1 MINLFEYLKTK
12 ALSTNPKDV
21 AETDQ
26 ERFGE
31 PPMTISRAMSEF
43 GINWRDIASK
53 MRDWNEGK
61 RRENI
66 KACKD
71 SKLIMYWKH
80 CKDHSYEVCCQ
91 KCEEEANRR
100 GWTFNKIKEH

>member
-1 MINLFEYLKTK
+1 MRHLFEYLSTK
-12 ALSTNPKDV
+12 AKNDPRDLEKTEK
-21 AETDQ
+21 
-26 ERFGE
+26 ERFKE
-31 PPMTISRAMSEF
+31 PPMTISRASSEF
-43 GINWRDIASK
+43 GINWRDIYQK
-53 MRDWNEGK
+53 MQDWNDGK

-80 CKDHSYEVCCQ
+80 CKDHGFEVCCQ

-100 GWTFNKIKEH
+100 GWTFDKIK

>member
-1 MINLFEYLKTK
+1 MKHLFEF
-12 ALSTNPKDV
+12 LSSKIKNDPRDL
-21 AETDQ
+21 ADHEH
-26 ERFGE
+26 ERFSE
-31 PPMTISRAMSEF
+31 PPMTIFRASIDF
-43 GINWRDIASK
+43 GVNWRDIAEK
-53 MRDWNEGK
+53 MKAWNDGK

-80 CKDHSYEVCCQ
+80 CKDHGYEVCCQ

-100 GWTFNKIKEH
+100 GWTFNKIKER